1 MAQGLKTGY
10 VYHTPDIYNR
20 TVQQPKSDARSPA
33 TMTSYRY
40 EMLHGDNQTT
50 PSRRARSQG
59 KGNTYKNRA
68 KWLNSPVKGTEYR
81 KEFIQDSHTEPA
93 ILKDSKP
100 EKETVVKILEVNFD
114 VSATSRATWTTVQY
128 VPPLL
133 VVEKL

>member
-1 MAQGLKTGY
+1 M
-10 VYHTPDIYNR
+10 YHTPDLYNR

-50 PSRRARSQG
+50 PSRRVRSQG

-81 KEFIQDSHTEPA
+81 KEFIHDSHTEPA

-100 EKETVVKILEVNFD
+100 EKETVVKILEVNFK
-114 VSATSRATWTTVQY
+114 ATA
-128 VPPLL
+128 LL
-133 VVEKL
+133 TLSIY